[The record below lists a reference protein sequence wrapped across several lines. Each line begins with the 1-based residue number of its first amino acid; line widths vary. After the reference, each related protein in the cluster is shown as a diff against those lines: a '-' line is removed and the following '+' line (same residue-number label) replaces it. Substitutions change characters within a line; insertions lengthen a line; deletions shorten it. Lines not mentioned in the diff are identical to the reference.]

1 MSMKSQLPADYRPPQ
16 WATREFRRL
25 LLVGVMG
32 CAVIG
37 VLVFDIAP
45 KFGQK
50 YVPAA
55 KEVDPNAFVPK
66 PPAPGEVREVK
77 YEGVLEKVKDGTPID
92 DQDESYKYLVRALAR
107 TDAAVLAK
115 QAKPVDYA
123 YYAKLPTELRGHPIK
138 IQALFLQSNPIRV
151 DGAPGGVNFIH
162 RTYLIDSIR
171 GNQGFVVDL
180 QEAPGD
186 LPSKTV
192 VALDAVFLKLGT
204 YEGKL
209 GPVQAP
215 LFLGKGLRVVNER
228 IAADPVSKLSGGV
241 IAGGGLAVMLVL
253 LFLTS
258 RMFKKAG
265 PTLPRG
271 PGGPTPSLESLKS

>member
-1 MSMKSQLPADYRPPQ
+1 MKTQLPPNYRPPT
-16 WATREFRRL
+16 WATKEFRRL
-25 LLVGVMG
+25 LIVGVMG

-45 KFGQK
+45 KFSQK

-55 KEVDPNAFVPK
+55 KEVDLNAFVPK

-77 YEGVLEKVKDGTPID
+77 YAGVLEKVKDGTPID
-92 DQDESYKYLVRALAR
+92 DQDEPYKYLVRALAR
-107 TDAAVLAK
+107 QDAAALAK
-115 QAKPVDYA
+115 DAKPVEYQ
-123 YYAKLPTELRGHPIK
+123 YYSKLPAELRGHTIK
-138 IQALFLQSNPIRV
+138 IQALFLASNPIRV
-151 DGAPGGVNFIH
+151 EGAPGGVNFIH
-162 RTYLIDSIR
+162 RTYLMDSIR

-180 QEAPGD
+180 QEPPGD

-215 LFLGKGLRVVNER
+215 LLLGKSLQVRSER
-228 IAADPVSKLSGGV
+228 LAAGPVSKLSSGV
-241 IAGGGLAVMLVL
+241 IVGGGLVTMLTL

-258 RMFKKAG
+258 RMFKKSG
-265 PTLPRG
+265 PTLPKRTEG
-271 PGGPTPSLESLKS
+271 QTPSLETLKT